1 MLSRAPAT
9 VRRLAALLL
18 VVGLGLAP
26 LAAIAG
32 FGVDRPLADP
42 ALERRALELNKELRC
57 LVCQNQSIADSNAP
71 LARDLRDVVR
81 ERVAAGDSDRQVLDY
96 LVARYG
102 DWVLLAPPFKQS
114 TLALWLGPLLLLL
127 VSGVAV
133 RLWLMR
139 QRRRADPASAPL
151 DADARARAQSLLRGG
166 GGA

>member
-102 DWVLLAPPFKQS
+102 DWVLLAPPFI
-114 TLALWLGPLLLLL
+114 
-127 VSGVAV
+127 VEE
-133 RLWLMR
+133 R
-139 QRRRADPASAPL
+139 QL
-151 DADARARAQSLLRGG
+151 DELIGKL
-166 GGA
+166 GGAIDAAVHARVAA